1 MRFSL
6 AAIVA
11 AAVCANALGQTG
23 GGCSVTV
30 KPNPNFNFTAI
41 ANTPVLNDILLWD
54 KDGPFGPLPERILL
68 AGTLTNPGN
77 QTVNHMIVSYDPV
90 AGTWE
95 PVGGGFRPGNGGAT
109 AAAVMP
115 NGDVIVTGGFTQ
127 IGDTPGGGPLVN
139 AFLIARWDG
148 TQWNAMGSGIQPTS
162 GFGVFDMAVTP
173 SGELII
179 VGAQQGAGGVASRY
193 ITKWTGTQWVAMNNG
208 LNIDVNASLARCV
221 AVSANGTVY
230 VGGQLAG
237 MGNIVRWTGTQWES
251 MGAGLGECFNIVI
264 DPFDQ
269 QPIAITNFIPGVPN
283 NQQSQLAK
291 WNGSSWQPLG
301 NSLSNAN
308 AVTVGADGRVYAKSG
323 IDLRMLD
330 RRTNTW
336 VPVPGAPQLLYERFF
351 AMPDG
356 DLIAVAV
363 SGQQRLHRFGPPA
376 DCPLVA
382 TNFDTASDFSANW
395 THRNFTSTWQGPVV
409 DTTPGKLL
417 PSAEAVTRIA
427 NQEPIYY
434 ATPAT
439 YRGDK
444 SGAYGGRIRA
454 ELSGL
459 QTSCVSVGESPA
471 FFDVRLRGLVGGV
484 EQVLVNRSADFA
496 TMRDRRVAI
505 IPLTPGG
512 WRVGS
517 MSGPDATAQQ
527 LFDALKNFQGLE
539 LSVNAPGPLCNTVNF
554 ALEDLAMYKQA
565 DAVTSFN
572 WNQGTYDWRWTGD
585 GDTTSILVDAEP
597 AGGSSLRSGESA
609 TGPWRNYVAP
619 QTLMDGLRN
628 KYGGMI
634 AYKLR
639 TTSTV
644 DNIPLPIVRVEA
656 RDVGTLLFFD
666 PNPPAT
672 TFTPFFVPLT
682 ATELDSSLR
691 GWLVE
696 NGTAPLTESF
706 FRRVLDNATA
716 VRIRGEFSQI
726 GDTAWLDDF
735 ALSTT
740 FSNPGCDDIDFNNN
754 EVFPEEQDVI
764 DFFNVLAGAECSTCN
779 DIDFNNNQVFPEEQD
794 VVDFFFV
801 LAGGSCV

>member
-1 MRFSL
+1 MSCR
-6 AAIVA
+6 VA
-11 AAVCANALGQTG
+11 ALLALA
-23 GGCSVTV
+23 GCSVATSAQQSCELVV
-30 KPNPNFNFTAI
+30 KPDPNFNFTAI

-54 KDGPFGPLPERILL
+54 KDGPFGPLPQRILL
-68 AGTLTNPGN
+68 AGGLTNPGN

-95 PVGGGFRPGNGGAT
+95 PVGGGFRPGNGTAT

-139 AFLIARWDG
+139 ANLIARWDG

-173 SGELII
+173 AGELII
-179 VGAQQGAGGVASRY
+179 VGAQQGAGGVASRF

-230 VGGQLAG
+230 VGGRLQN
-237 MGNIVRWTGTQWES
+237 MGDIVRWTGTQWES

-269 QPIAITNFIPGVPN
+269 QPIAITNFIPGVPSS
-283 NQQSQLAK
+283 QQSQLAK

-301 NSLSNAN
+301 NSLQNAN

-336 VPVPGAPQLLYERFF
+336 VPVPGAPQLLYERLF

-356 DLIAVAV
+356 DLIAVAQ

-417 PSAEAVTRIA
+417 PSAEAVTRIV
-427 NQEPIYY
+427 NQEPVYY
-434 ATPAT
+434 ATPAA

-484 EQVLVNRSADFA
+484 EQVLVRRSADFA
-496 TMRDRRVAI
+496 TMRDRRVAN
-505 IPLTPGG
+505 IPLTPDG
-512 WRVGS
+512 WQVGS
-517 MSGPDATAQQ
+517 MSGPNATAQQ
-527 LFDALKNFQGLE
+527 LFDALKNFQGFE

-554 ALEDLAMYKQA
+554 ALEDLAIYKQEPI
-565 DAVTSFN
+565 TSFN
-572 WNQGTYDWRWTGD
+572 WNVGNYDWRWTGD
-585 GDTTSILVDAEP
+585 GDTALFLVQAYNDGERSLMSQDAFQ
-597 AGGSSLRSGESA
+597 GQ
-609 TGPWRNYVAP
+609 WRNYVAP
-619 QTLMDGLRN
+619 QTMFDGFRN
-628 KYGGMI
+628 RYGGILSFKM
-634 AYKLR
+634 R
-639 TTSTV
+639 TSTTV
-644 DNIPLPIVRVEA
+644 ENENFPLVRIEA
-656 RDVGTLLFFD
+656 RDVGTLLYFD
-666 PNPPAT
+666 PNPPGT
-672 TFTPFFVPLT
+672 TLTPYFVPLS
-682 ATELDSSLR
+682 ASPVDSSGR
-691 GWLVE
+691 GWIVE
-696 NGTAPLTESF
+696 NLSPPLTEAF
-706 FRRVLDNATA
+706 VRRVLDNVTA
-716 VRIRGEFSQI
+716 VKIRAEFSREP
-726 GDTAWLDDF
+726 DFTWLDDV
-735 ALSTT
+735 AISTT

-754 EVFPEEQDVI
+754 TVFPEDQDVI
-764 DFFNVLAGAECSTCN
+764 DFFNVLAGQECPTCN
-779 DIDFNNNQVFPEEQD
+779 DIDFNNNTVFPEDQD
-794 VVDFFFV
+794 VIDFFTV
-801 LAGGSCV
+801 LAGGECS

>member
-23 GGCSVTV
+23 GGCSVAL
-30 KPNPNFNFTAI
+30 KPDPNFNFT
-41 ANTPVLNDILLWD
+41 NVGNNPSLNDIVLWD
-54 KDGPFGPLPERILL
+54 KDGPFGPLPQRILL
-68 AGTLTNPGN
+68 AGGLTNPGN
-77 QTVNHMIVSYDPV
+77 QTINHMIISYDPV

-115 NGDVIVTGGFTQ
+115 NGDVIVAGGFTQ

-148 TQWNAMGSGIQPTS
+148 TQWNAMGSGIQPTQ

-208 LNIDVNASLARCV
+208 LNVDVSASLARCV
-221 AVSANGTVY
+221 AVSDNGTVY
-230 VGGQLAG
+230 VGGRLQN
-237 MGNIVRWTGTQWES
+237 MGDIVRWTGTQWES
-251 MGAGLGECFNIVI
+251 MGAGLGDCFNIVI

-269 QPIAITNFIPGVPN
+269 NPIAFTNSIVGVPN
-283 NQQSQLAK
+283 NQQTRLAK
-291 WNGSSWQPLG
+291 WNGSQWGPLG
-301 NSLSNAN
+301 SPLPNVNN
-308 AVTVGADGRVYAKSG
+308 VTVGADGRIYAYSNA
-323 IDLRMLD
+323 MLYVLN
-330 RRTNTW
+330 RLTGVW
-336 VPVPGAPQLLYERFF
+336 APVPGAPQLGIDRLL

-356 DLIAVAV
+356 DLIAVAQ

-382 TNFDTASDFSANW
+382 TNFDAASDFSANW
-395 THRNFTSTWQGPVV
+395 THRNFNGTWQGPVV

-417 PSAEAVTRIA
+417 PSAEAVTRIV

-434 ATPAT
+434 ATPAA

-471 FFDVRLRGLVGGV
+471 FFDVRLRGLVAGV
-484 EQVLVNRSADFA
+484 EQVLVRRSADFA
-496 TMRDRRVAI
+496 TMRDRRVAN
-505 IPLTPGG
+505 IPLTPDG

-517 MSGPDATAQQ
+517 MSGPNATAQQ
-527 LFDALKNFQGLE
+527 LFDALKNFQGFE
-539 LSVNAPGPLCNTVNF
+539 LSVNAPGPLCDTVNF
-554 ALEDLAMYKQA
+554 ALEDLAIYKQETI
-565 DAVTSFN
+565 TSFN
-572 WNQGTYDWRWTGD
+572 WNQGNYDWRWTGD
-585 GDTTSILVDAEP
+585 GDTALFLVQAYNDGERSLMSQDAFQ
-597 AGGSSLRSGESA
+597 GQ
-609 TGPWRNYVAP
+609 WRNYVAP
-619 QTLMDGLRN
+619 QTMFDGFRN
-628 KYGGMI
+628 RYGGILSFKM
-634 AYKLR
+634 R
-639 TTSTV
+639 TSTTV
-644 DNIPLPIVRVEA
+644 ENENFPLVRIEA
-656 RDVGTLLFFD
+656 RDVGTLLYFD
-666 PNPPAT
+666 PNPPGT
-672 TFTPFFVPLT
+672 TLTPYFVSLSANPV
-682 ATELDSSLR
+682 DSSGR
-691 GWLVE
+691 GWIVE
-696 NGTAPLTESF
+696 NLSPPLTEAF
-706 FRRVLDNATA
+706 VRRVLDNVTA
-716 VRIRGEFSQI
+716 VKIRAEFSREA
-726 GDTAWLDDF
+726 DFTWLDDV
-735 ALSTT
+735 AISTT

-764 DFFNVLAGAECSTCN
+764 DFFNVLAGAECSACN

-801 LAGGSCV
+801 LAGGSCQ